1 MTTKE
6 IMLKDLQLAIELYT
20 EIHNRD
26 FAKEMG
32 NAAEAESAVQ
42 FVKKQLKKYRD
53 YPDRNTGK
61 FKYCNRYGRFGVKD
75 CFPAEGRSRCLSE
88 QI

>member
-1 MTTKE
+1 MKTEKE

-42 FVKKQLKKYRD
+42 FVKKPLKKYRD
-53 YPDRNTGK
+53 YPED
-61 FKYCNRYGRFGVKD
+61 
-75 CFPAEGRSRCLSE
+75 AEIFVTWMLVAQRSVYDIDTPYNLTKSYN
-88 QI
+88 